1 MLSKYLS
8 IYYCGIIGSTTYMF
22 YRDVYYNYYLNKGNN
37 FTKPTGFFN
46 IGTIIGVATG
56 YYFHKLLNDKC

>member
-1 MLSKYLS
+1 MLTQYVA

-22 YRDVYYNYYLNKGNN
+22 YKDVYYKCYLNKGNN
-37 FTKPTGFFN
+37 FTKPTGFLN

-56 YYFHKLLNDKC
+56 YCFHNLLHNKC